1 MTDNNI
7 AAAIE
12 AGQVHGMPQKLDDA
26 GRFVAI
32 TTPTDAGTKVHDLEQ
47 LAAAYAD
54 RPRRKTGTVK
64 VQDAASFVA
73 YLEKHALPESEVFAD
88 PRTYQLVAV
97 INAHQGVLDD
107 GQGIVRE
114 DSAGHGDHRLVLDL
128 VQTPAWKTW
137 LALDRQWQTQAEF
150 AEHIEDNALDVISPD
165 AATMLELAQSF
176 QAASSVNFKR
186 GERLHSGVVSL
197 HFEETQSAT
206 AGQAGD
212 IEIPTT
218 FTVQLAPFEGGDLT
232 SVTAR
237 FRYRIRSGE
246 LSMSYALVQP
256 HDVARAAY
264 DRIVNDVA
272 GAIDAPVLYG
282 TPA

>member
-1 MTDNNI
+1 MTDNSI

-12 AGQVHGMPQKLDDA
+12 AGQAHGMPQKLDDA

-97 INAHQGVLDD
+97 INAHQGIHSLDD
-107 GQGIVRE
+107 TRE
-114 DSAGHGDHRLVLDL
+114 APAGHGDHRLVLDL
-128 VQTPAWKTW
+128 VQTQAWKAW
-137 LALDRQWQTQAEF
+137 AEHDRKFMSQASF
-150 AEHIEDNALDVISPD
+150 AEHIEDNAFDVVEPD
-165 AATMLELAQSF
+165 SATMLELAQSF
-176 QAASSVNFKR
+176 QASSSVNFKR

-197 HFEETQSAT
+197 RFEETQSAT
-206 AGQAGD
+206 AGQSGD
-212 IEIPTT
+212 IEIPTS
-218 FTVQLAPFEGGDLT
+218 FVLSLAPFEGGELVP
-232 SVTAR
+232 VTAR

-256 HDVARAAY
+256 HDIARAAY
-264 DRIVNDVA
+264 DRIVTDVA